1 MRVGSRWLAGPAL
14 AFIAVMVGGP
24 MVVIVWY
31 SLRTRGAGGVGVG
44 EGLTTDAYE
53 RLAVA
58 ENFAGEIGFDPTY
71 LQVMWSSILLAA
83 VTMLIAL
90 VIGFPTAVWISNRP
104 PHLQPLLILAV
115 TIPFWTSM
123 LVRTYAWIV
132 ILRETGPLASAL
144 DAIGVDAPQMLNT
157 RGATL
162 IGMAYTFL
170 PFMIL
175 PIYAAAERF
184 DHRTAEAG
192 LDLGATP
199 GVVLRRI
206 VWPIRA
212 AWRHRRLPAGVHPRH
227 RCLLAA
233 RAARRRSLADD
244 RQLDPTAV
252 RGVKKLAV
260 RIGAG
265 DPPSGRR
272 RNGPCHGAPRST
284 RRSGR
289 AVVTARLDTRRYPGV
304 GSAAR
309 LTYLFLYAPLAVVVV
324 YSFNSGP
331 IVSRWKG
338 FSLVWYREVLER
350 ADVRDAVWNSLRVAV
365 VASAAGTVL
374 AMLAALGIVAMLRR
388 GSSMA
393 VGFLSTPLLIPEIVT
408 AVGTL
413 SFFVL
418 LDLERGMTTL
428 MLAHTAFCIPFALL
442 PIRARL
448 AELDPTVF
456 EAASDLGA
464 SGVRLF
470 RRVTLPL
477 LVPGIVSGALLAF
490 IISLD
495 DYLISAFVAGP
506 TSTTLPIFLFGL
518 IRRGASPLINAV
530 STLLLLVTIAVLT
543 ASYITSKWRRNK

>member
-1 MRVGSRWLAGPAL
+1 M
-14 AFIAVMVGGP
+14 
-24 MVVIVWY
+24 
-31 SLRTRGAGGVGVG
+31 
-44 EGLTTDAYE
+44 
-53 RLAVA
+53 
-58 ENFAGEIGFDPTY
+58 
-71 LQVMWSSILLAA
+71 
-83 VTMLIAL
+83 
-90 VIGFPTAVWISNRP
+90 
-104 PHLQPLLILAV
+104 
-115 TIPFWTSM
+115 
-123 LVRTYAWIV
+123 
-132 ILRETGPLASAL
+132 
-144 DAIGVDAPQMLNT
+144 
-157 RGATL
+157 
-162 IGMAYTFL
+162 
-170 PFMIL
+170 
-175 PIYAAAERF
+175 
-184 DHRTAEAG
+184 
-192 LDLGATP
+192 
-199 GVVLRRI
+199 
-206 VWPIRA
+206 
-212 AWRHRRLPAGVHPRH
+212 
-227 RCLLAA
+227 
-233 RAARRRSLADD
+233 
-244 RQLDPTAV
+244 
-252 RGVKKLAV
+252 
-260 RIGAG
+260 
-265 DPPSGRR
+265 
-272 RNGPCHGAPRST
+272 
-284 RRSGR
+284 
-289 AVVTARLDTRRYPGV
+289 TARLDSRRYPGV

-331 IVSRWKG
+331 IVSRWEG

-543 ASYITSKWRRNK
+543 ASYITSKWRRSK